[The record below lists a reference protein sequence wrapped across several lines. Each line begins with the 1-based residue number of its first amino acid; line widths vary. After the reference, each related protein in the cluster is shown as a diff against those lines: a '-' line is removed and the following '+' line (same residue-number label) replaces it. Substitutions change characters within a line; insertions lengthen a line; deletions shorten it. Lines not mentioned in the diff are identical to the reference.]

1 MTNEEIIEVLLLRN
15 RGVLHSRVFE
25 PFSTDAVSTVYL
37 GLIER
42 GHLVEVAP
50 EPGEHR
56 STMRLGFH
64 VKLTPSGRNRLEV
77 LEKMLA
83 VRGGLGDDGGT
94 IQ

>member
-1 MTNEEIIEVLLLRN
+1 MTNDEIIEVLLLRN

-25 PFSTDAVSTVYL
+25 PFSTDAVSAVYL

-64 VKLTPSGRNRLEV
+64 VKLSPSGRNRLEM

-83 VRGGLGDDGGT
+83 LRDGTVGDGET